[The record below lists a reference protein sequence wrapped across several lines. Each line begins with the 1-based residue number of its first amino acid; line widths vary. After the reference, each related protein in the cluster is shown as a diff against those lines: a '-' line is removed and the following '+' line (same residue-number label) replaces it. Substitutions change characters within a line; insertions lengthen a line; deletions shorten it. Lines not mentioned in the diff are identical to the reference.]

1 MTSILKHLL
10 LIFSLLFVG
19 VITTDYSAQEE
30 PVNEHFEKKKKE
42 RKKDAENA
50 EAEILKH
57 HEEIQSKQTQK
68 MMKKTKKKSKRL
80 KKGKHAQPFYKR
92 WFTKH

>member
-1 MTSILKHLL
+1 MKSILKHLL
-10 LIFSLLFVG
+10 LIFSLLSIGAISNEYV
-19 VITTDYSAQEE
+19 AQEE
-30 PVNEHFEKKKKE
+30 PKNEHYEKKKKE
-42 RKKDAENA
+42 RKKDAKKA
-50 EAEILKH
+50 EEEILKK